1 MLYGDKAETDFPP
14 EESEHV
20 VLPEEVMRQINAL
33 KAGRG
38 IATLDCL
45 TRKFICLAPP
55 TRLVF
60 ARWHEIAKRLL
71 DAWTSVIWF
80 LGQLL

>member
-1 MLYGDKAETDFPP
+1 MCRRSHF
-14 EESEHV
+14 V
-20 VLPEEVMRQINAL
+20 
-33 KAGRG
+33 
-38 IATLDCL
+38 ATLDCL
-45 TRKFICLAPP
+45 TRKFICFAPP

>member
-1 MLYGDKAETDFPP
+1 MATTPRRRRRRESPRGSARLMPSRSPATTRGRGYLLYGDKAETDFPP

-38 IATLDCL
+38 
-45 TRKFICLAPP
+45 
-55 TRLVF
+55 RL
-60 ARWHEIAKRLL
+60 
-71 DAWTSVIWF
+71 
-80 LGQLL
+80 Q